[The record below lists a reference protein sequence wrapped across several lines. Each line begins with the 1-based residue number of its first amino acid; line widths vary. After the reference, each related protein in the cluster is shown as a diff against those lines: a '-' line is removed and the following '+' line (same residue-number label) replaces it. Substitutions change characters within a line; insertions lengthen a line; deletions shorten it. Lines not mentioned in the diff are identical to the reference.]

1 MEPTITRPPLRL
13 QDLLRRTNVYREG
26 GILVALIVVCV
37 ALSIAAPKFLSSYNL
52 GIVIRQV
59 SFVAI
64 VAMGQTLVL
73 LTGGIDLSV
82 GSVAGF
88 TAILG
93 ANIMAHTPLNPYVA
107 CLGAVLIGLT
117 IGALSGFFVAYVKI
131 NAFIVTLGMGEI
143 CAGLNLVITR
153 GYPVLGVPTTFNFLG
168 QGMIGPIPF
177 PVVIMLILTVVL
189 TFILTSI
196 PYGRA
201 IYVIGDNENA
211 ARLAGIQVARIK
223 MSVYAI
229 SGVLASLA
237 GMIFVSRVNAG
248 QPTVGP
254 SWLMPSITAAIIG
267 GTTLSGGE
275 GTVIGAI
282 IGAVFMGVLSNGIV
296 LLDISA
302 YWERVIIGLV
312 VIVAVL
318 LDVVRKRGR

>member
-1 MEPTITRPPLRL
+1 MESTITRSPLGL
-13 QDLLRRTNVYREG
+13 QNLLRRTTVYREG
-26 GILVALIVVCV
+26 GILAALIVLCV

-64 VAMGQTLVL
+64 VAMGQTMVL

-93 ANIMAHTPLNPYVA
+93 ANMMAHTPLNPYVA
-107 CLGAVLIGLT
+107 CLAAVLIGLA

-168 QGMIGPIPF
+168 QGMIGPVPF
-177 PVVIMLILTVVL
+177 PVVVMLILTVAL

-211 ARLAGIQVARIK
+211 ARLAGIQVARVK

-229 SGVLASLA
+229 SGVLSALA

-275 GTVIGAI
+275 GTIIGSI

-296 LLDISA
+296 LMDISA
-302 YWERVIIGLV
+302 YWEKVIIGLV

-318 LDVVRKRGR
+318 LDVLRKRER

>member
-1 MEPTITRPPLRL
+1 VESTITRSPLGL
-13 QDLLRRTNVYREG
+13 QNLLRRTTVYREG
-26 GILVALIVVCV
+26 GILAALIVLCV

-64 VAMGQTLVL
+64 VAMGQTMVL

-93 ANIMAHTPLNPYVA
+93 ANMMAHTPLNPYVA
-107 CLGAVLIGLT
+107 CLAAVLIGLA

-168 QGMIGPIPF
+168 QGMIGPVPF
-177 PVVIMLILTVVL
+177 PVVVMLILTVAL

-275 GTVIGAI
+275 GTIIGAI

-318 LDVVRKRGR
+318 IDVVRKRGR

>member
-1 MEPTITRPPLRL
+1 MESTITRSPLGL
-13 QDLLRRTNVYREG
+13 QNLLRRTTVYREG
-26 GILVALIVVCV
+26 GILAALIVLCV

-64 VAMGQTLVL
+64 VAMGQTMVL

-93 ANIMAHTPLNPYVA
+93 ANMMAHTPLNPYVA
-107 CLGAVLIGLT
+107 CLAAVLIGLA

-168 QGMIGPIPF
+168 QGMIGPVPF
-177 PVVIMLILTVVL
+177 PVVVMLILTVAL

-275 GTVIGAI
+275 GTIIGAI

-318 LDVVRKRGR
+318 IDVVRKRGR